1 MRRIGLAVV
10 LTLWMKEDI
19 MRMLSGFLAL
29 VDWPS
34 NGRRRERGGGRVGH
48 ARPRFAWGPVDPWG
62 PYAPLSS
69 SPLLGSV
76 LPPGERGL
84 PVQGR
89 PLRRA

>member
-10 LTLWMKEDI
+10 LTFWMKEDI

-62 PYAPLSS
+62 PPRLADASGAHAPEPGAAVS
-69 SPLLGSV
+69 SP
-76 LPPGERGL
+76 GL
-84 PVQGR
+84 D
-89 PLRRA
+89 L